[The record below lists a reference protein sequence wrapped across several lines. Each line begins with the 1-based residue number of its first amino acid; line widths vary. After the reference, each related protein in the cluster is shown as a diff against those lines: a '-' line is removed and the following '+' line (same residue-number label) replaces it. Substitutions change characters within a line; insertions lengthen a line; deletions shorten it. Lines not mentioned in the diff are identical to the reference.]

1 MPVFNE
7 SNPIIHAVNRV
18 MNNVTIRAIQ
28 QGYILLIALAVV
40 SGFSYLILSIPVP
53 VYQEFLSGPGRW
65 LIKEPLSI
73 LDTAFNDYG
82 AMMLVITISY
92 SFSTIW
98 KLPAGNSVILPLTS
112 LIVFIISQQTLG
124 TAFVH
129 INTSWVFGHSFSAVL
144 LTVLTSHVY
153 RFFLTRT
160 TPIGN
165 RMFPV
170 VLNPYLSTA
179 VYAIPTFILTMG
191 AILIGHQAALH
202 ITGNIPLQTA
212 VSQSV
217 NSLFATIDSPLTR
230 MSAYVLLSAGFSF
243 FGISGEDVLFD
254 IHSTYFYNYV
264 EALGYHGVT
273 LQNVL
278 LMDSFLKFSYMGGMG
293 AILPLTLAIL
303 IYSKNKIF
311 RSTAK
316 LAFLPVLFNM
326 PNILV
331 FGIPVICNPAFAI
344 PFLLLP
350 LLDLLIVY
358 VFMYAGVVPLIS
370 ADVSWTMPAPIFGYL
385 ATDSWRGGLLQ
396 LLLLAANTF
405 CYLPFLRLYEHLSAG
420 EFSRQF
426 KSFEEYYRYMESGT
440 QPLVLK
446 DLSEKQLRV
455 FFVLVRDLEEAIHKR
470 KLFMVYQPQFK
481 ADGSFLG
488 AEALL
493 RWDHPLAGFLYP
505 PMIISIAKLGD
516 YLPELEAFIFRES
529 CRGIRKMNENL
540 DGTYKISV
548 NITGESLNY
557 AALEENLEN
566 AVKEAGIRPEQLWI
580 EITEQDALAG
590 TKEAIG
596 RLQRLKA
603 RGHKLLIDDF
613 GMGHTSVAYLMT
625 NQFDVVKLDGSIT
638 RDVIDNT
645 NSQHIVRSLTQ
656 LSRDMG
662 LMVIAEFVD
671 NVPQRNKLIELGCD
685 TFQGYLYSKP
695 VSMDE
700 MLKLVK
706 SGRAKEIGRVDPPP
720 KKPEIIDI
728 DMKEQE

>member
-1 MPVFNE
+1 MFDEKHFFTN
-7 SNPIIHAVNRV
+7 AVNRI

-53 VYQEFLSGPGRW
+53 GWQEFLTGAGRFI
-65 LIKEPLSI
+65 IKDPLTV
-73 LDTAFNDYG
+73 LGTVLNDYG

-92 SFSTIW
+92 SFATIW
-98 KLPAGNSVILPLTS
+98 KLPAGNAVILPLTS
-112 LIVFIISQQTLG
+112 LVVFIISQQSMSGSLLD
-124 TAFVH
+124 
-129 INTSWVFGHSFSAVL
+129 IDTSWAFAHSFSAVL
-144 LTVLTSHVY
+144 FAVLTCHVY
-153 RFFLTRT
+153 QFFLTRT

-179 VYAIPTFILTMG
+179 VYAIPTFILTMMT
-191 AILIGHQAALH
+191 ILLGHQLALYL
-202 ITGNIPLQTA
+202 TGNVPLQTA
-212 VSQSV
+212 VSHRVSD
-217 NSLFATIDSPLTR
+217 LFAMIDAPITR
-230 MSAYVLLSAGFSF
+230 MSAYVLISAGFSF

-254 IHSTYFYNYV
+254 IHQLYFYSYL
-264 EALGYHGVT
+264 EAMGDHGLTV
-273 LQNVL
+273 QNVL
-278 LMDSFLKFSYMGGMG
+278 LTDSFLKFAYIGGMG

-303 IYSKNKIF
+303 IFSKNKIF
-311 RSTAK
+311 LSTAK
-316 LAFLPVLFNM
+316 LALLPVLFNM

-331 FGIPVICNPAFAI
+331 FGIPVICNPAFAV

-350 LLDLLIVY
+350 LLDLLVVY
-358 VFMYAGVVPLIS
+358 FAMYIGLVPLIV

-385 ATDSWRGGLLQ
+385 ATDSWQGGLLQ
-396 LLLLAANTF
+396 LLLLVSNIF
-405 CYLPFLRLYEHLSAG
+405 CYLPFLRLYEKLSAG
-420 EFSRQF
+420 EFSKQF

-470 KLFMVYQPQFK
+470 KLFMVYQPQFR
-481 ADGSFLG
+481 ADGTFLG

-516 YLPELEAFIFRES
+516 YLPDLEAFIFQES
-529 CRGIRKMNENL
+529 CRGIKKMNESL
-540 DGTYKISV
+540 EGTYKISV
-548 NITGESLNY
+548 NITGESLSY
-557 AALEENLEN
+557 DALEGNLEK
-566 AVKEAGIRPEQLWI
+566 AVKMAGIRPEQLWI

-590 TKEAIG
+590 TQEAIQ

-603 RGHKLLIDDF
+603 NGHKLLIDDF

-645 NSQHIVRSLTQ
+645 NSQHIVRSMTQ
-656 LSRDMG
+656 LTRDMG
-662 LMVIAEFVD
+662 LTVIAEFVD
-671 NVPQRNKLIELGCD
+671 NVPQRDKLIELGCD
-685 TFQGYLYSKP
+685 IFQGYLYSKP
-695 VSMDE
+695 ISMDE
-700 MLKLVK
+700 MIKLVK
-706 SGRAKEIGRVDPPP
+706 SGKAKEIGKKKSEP
-720 KKPEIIDI
+720 KESTQKENEQ
-728 DMKEQE
+728 KEQE

>member
-1 MPVFNE
+1 MFRDNSVFMRT
-7 SNPIIHAVNRV
+7 VNGI

-40 SGFSYLILSIPVP
+40 SGFSYLVLSIPIP
-53 VYQEFLSGPGRW
+53 AYQDFLAGPCRW
-65 LIKEPLSI
+65 LVKEPLSI
-73 LDTAFNDYG
+73 LETVLNDYG

-98 KLPAGNSVILPLTS
+98 KLPAGNAVILPLAS
-112 LIVFIISQQTLG
+112 LVVFIISQQIVGSAL
-124 TAFVH
+124 AD
-129 INTSWVFGHSFSAVL
+129 IDTSWTFGHSFSAVL
-144 LTVLTSHVY
+144 FAVLTCHVY
-153 RFFLTRT
+153 RFFLRRT

-170 VLNPYLSTA
+170 VLNPYLTAA
-179 VYAIPTFILTMG
+179 VYAIPTFVLTMTT
-191 AILIGHQAALH
+191 ILICHRVVLFF
-202 ITGNIPLQTA
+202 TGNVPVQVA
-212 VSQSV
+212 VSQSASSV
-217 NSLFATIDSPLTR
+217 FAAIDSDALRTVAY
-230 MSAYVLLSAGFSF
+230 MLISAAFSF

-254 IHSTYFYNYV
+254 IHSQYFYSYM
-264 EALGYHGVT
+264 ETLGSTGVN
-273 LQNVL
+273 LHNVL
-278 LMDSFLKFSYMGGMG
+278 VMDTFLKFSYMGGMG

-303 IYSKNKIF
+303 FFSNNKIF
-311 RSTAK
+311 LSTAK
-316 LAFLPVLFNM
+316 LALLPVIFNM
-326 PNILV
+326 PSILV

-344 PFLLLP
+344 PFLFLP

-358 VFMYAGVVPLIS
+358 ACMYVGLVPLI
-370 ADVSWTMPAPIFGYL
+370 ANDVSWTMPAPIYGYL
-385 ATDSWRGGLLQ
+385 ATDSWQGGVLQMLLIVG
-396 LLLLAANTF
+396 NTF
-405 CYLPFLRLYEHLSAG
+405 CYLPFLRLYEKLSAG
-420 EFSRQF
+420 EFSKQF

-455 FFVLVRDLEEAIHKR
+455 FFVLVRDLEEAIYKR

-481 ADGSFLG
+481 ADGTFLG

-516 YLPELEAFIFRES
+516 YLPSLEEFIFQES
-529 CRGIRKMNENL
+529 CRGIKKMNENL
-540 DGTYKISV
+540 EGTYKISI
-548 NITGESLNY
+548 NITGESLSY
-557 AALEENLEN
+557 DELEENLDR
-566 AVKEAGIRPEQLWI
+566 AVKMAGIDPKQLWI

-590 TKEAIG
+590 TEDAIG
-596 RLQRLKA
+596 RLHRLKKK
-603 RGHKLLIDDF
+603 GHKLLIDDF

-638 RDVIDNT
+638 RDVIENT

-656 LSRDMG
+656 LSKDMG

-671 NVPQRNKLIELGCD
+671 NVPQRDKLIELGCEI
-685 TFQGYLYSKP
+685 FQGYLYSKP
-695 VSMDE
+695 VSMEE

-706 SGRAKEIGRVDPPP
+706 SGKAKTIGKQVSEEVD
-720 KKPEIIDI
+720 DR
-728 DMKEQE
+728 KEQE